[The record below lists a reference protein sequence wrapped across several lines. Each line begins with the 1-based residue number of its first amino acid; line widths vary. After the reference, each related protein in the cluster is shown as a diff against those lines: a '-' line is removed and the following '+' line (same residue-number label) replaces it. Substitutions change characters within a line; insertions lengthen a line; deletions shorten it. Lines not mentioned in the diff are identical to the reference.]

1 MSTSRPLALGAGPRR
16 AQTIA
21 TALLALALAGWIVV
35 ALRMEG
41 MDDGPG
47 TALGALGWFVGLWM
61 TMMAA
66 MMLPAVVPMAWAF
79 DRVARARP
87 GGGSLAAF
95 LAGYGLVW
103 AAFGVVAFA
112 LDALVRAVD
121 PAFLAWERQGPLFAG
136 ATVAIAGLY
145 ELTPLKLR
153 CLRHCR
159 SPLHFLLGHWHDGRG
174 GAVRMGVEHGA
185 WCVGCCWALMAA
197 LLALGVM
204 SLFWM
209 VVVAAAILVEKALP
223 FGERATRWL
232 ALALVAL
239 GLWIAVAP
247 GSAPAVTDPGS
258 AMPMDEGGGAM
269 PMERGGGLPEAR
281 PEGAMPMDEGGMPA
295 QRPDGAMPMP

>member
-1 MSTSRPLALGAGPRR
+1 MSASRPLAIGAGPRR
-16 AQTIA
+16 AQAIA
-21 TALLALALAGWIVV
+21 SALLALALAGWIVV

-47 TALGALGWFVGLWM
+47 TALGGLGWFVGVWV
-61 TMMAA
+61 T

-79 DRVARARP
+79 DRVASTRRR
-87 GGGSLAAF
+87 GGSLAAF
-95 LAGYGLVW
+95 LSGYGLVW

-112 LDALVRAVD
+112 LDALVRAID
-121 PAFLAWERQGPLFAG
+121 PAFLAWDRQGPLVAG
-136 ATVAIAGLY
+136 AAVALAGLY

-239 GLWIAVAP
+239 GLWIALAP
-247 GSAPAVTDPGS
+247 ASAPEVSEPGS
-258 AMPMDEGGGAM
+258 AMPMHDGGSAMPMQDGGGMPMPRDEGGAT
-269 PMERGGGLPEAR
+269 PMHGRGTT
-281 PEGAMPMDEGGMPA
+281 PMDDGGGMP
-295 QRPDGAMPMP
+295 MP

>member
-1 MSTSRPLALGAGPRR
+1 MSVARPLGIGAGTRR
-16 AQTIA
+16 AHAIA
-21 TALLALALAGWIVV
+21 SALLALALAGWIVV

-47 TALGALGWFVGLWM
+47 TALGALGWFVGVWV

-87 GGGSLAAF
+87 HGGSLAAF

-103 AAFGVVAFA
+103 AAFGVAAFA

-121 PAFLAWERQGPLFAG
+121 PGFLAWDRQGPVVAG
-136 ATVAIAGLY
+136 AAVALAGVY

-174 GAVRMGVEHGA
+174 GAMRMGVEHGA

-209 VVVAAAILVEKALP
+209 LVVAVVIAVEKALP
-223 FGERATRWL
+223 FGERATRWF

-247 GSAPAVTDPGS
+247 GSAPAVTEPGS
-258 AMPMDEGGGAM
+258 AMQMDEGGGAM
-269 PMERGGGLPEAR
+269 Q
-281 PEGAMPMDEGGMPA
+281 MDDG
-295 QRPDGAMPMP
+295 GAMPMP

>member
-1 MSTSRPLALGAGPRR
+1 MSASRPLAIGAGPRR

-21 TALLALALAGWIVV
+21 AALLALALAGWIVV

-47 TALGALGWFVGLWM
+47 TALGALGWFVGVWM

-79 DRVARARP
+79 DRVASTRRR
-87 GGGSLAAF
+87 GGSLAAF
-95 LAGYGLVW
+95 LTGYALVW

-112 LDALVRAVD
+112 FDALVRAID
-121 PAFLAWERQGPLFAG
+121 PAFLAWDRQGPIVAG
-136 ATVAIAGLY
+136 AAVALAGLY

-185 WCVGCCWALMAA
+185 WCVGCCWALMAV
-197 LLALGVM
+197 LLAVGVM
-204 SLFWM
+204 SVRWM
-209 VVVAAAILVEKALP
+209 LVVAAVVLVEKVAP
-223 FGERATRWL
+223 FGARATRWF
-232 ALALVAL
+232 ALLLIAL
-239 GLWIAVAP
+239 GIWIAAAP
-247 GSAPAVTDPGS
+247 GTVPALHEPDDGGAGTM
-258 AMPMDEGGGAM
+258 MPMN
-269 PMERGGGLPEAR
+269 
-281 PEGAMPMDEGGMPA
+281 
-295 QRPDGAMPMP
+295 